1 MGDYVFG
8 SMGRDGKAGRICEP
22 RKAMLRANKAAGSE
36 VTVHGLR
43 RTFATVL
50 ESLDCP
56 AYPLKALLGHSMKGD
71 VTASHYTQI
80 GVERL
85 RPWLEK
91 YERFMLKLV
100 DDSQEGKG
108 IDAIQTSR

>member
-1 MGDYVFG
+1 MGDYVFS
-8 SMGRDGKAGRICEP
+8 SMGKDGNAGRICEP

-91 YERFMLKLV
+91 YERFMLKLIDGRPEAKEV
-100 DDSQEGKG
+100 DTTEN
-108 IDAIQTSR
+108 